1 MAWWEGPPWALHQ
14 SWACR
19 LMAEA
24 VGNLTGLASLGLQSL
39 VGHSPPNKIRLRA
52 SLVVLRPDQTMVWLP
67 ELLSDASSS
76 IRWLPERTEGRS

>member
-24 VGNLTGLASLGLQSL
+24 VGNLTGLASLVLQSL
-39 VGHSPPNKIRLRA
+39 VA
-52 SLVVLRPDQTMVWLP
+52 SLVVLRSDQTMVWLP